1 MQSNTVVL
9 QGISYPICLVAGKGS
24 APSGFVAV
32 AANTPESAK
41 NQIAQV
47 GSALTSDAAK
57 RLDVI
62 NLLNLAGI
70 NCSRGASARET
81 ASVLTQAL
89 VADKISCYHQKAKS
103 AIQVSDNTNSGAA
116 GKKPSSKSSSTASG
130 KSASQAPAKN
140 SGGASNNTPS
150 EEPITKQECR
160 SDPVSMLSG
169 EEILPLIDFTLAGSK
184 QLIWRRLYRSS
195 HADVCSVMG
204 NGWRHD
210 FMVQLT
216 EHYLPPP
223 KVGPKQKGT
232 YWLEYQDEHGAKHRF
247 EKVKPGQ
254 SSYQLSSNLALHYQ
268 TNGKQ
273 VLVTPDDQHL
283 TFKAG
288 ENSWLLEKVINEKG
302 QSIGFYYDAK
312 ERLHRVEVNKARG
325 CILKYNPQGLLANIS
340 AYRTDDN
347 NKPVL
352 LTPLLAQYDYD
363 ENKNLVRATNQQGET
378 EHYGYNAANL
388 LTKRTRASG
397 FSHHF
402 EWDSYSSS
410 AKCIKQW
417 GDNNTYTYQFEY
429 NLDAG
434 ETTCI
439 DSRGHK
445 EHFVHNA
452 QGKLVKHTDPN
463 GNVWQYGY
471 NAQGQKITE
480 IKPDSSEIK
489 YSYTPYGQLES
500 ITQPDGSV
508 TKFAYNQLGQRVL
521 TTLPDG
527 QTITR
532 KYSVAGLLQSETFGD
547 GRTVLYSYDKFGQLT
562 QHINKDGQVTKF
574 VWNEQG
580 ELLAKHHNDELI
592 RYSYD
597 SLGRV
602 NATINNAGLLT
613 QYKYNEHGQLA
624 QTIAFDEKDPEHKQ
638 QQHFSY
644 DDAGRLISSKNSKG
658 DTTEQHFE
666 GLSQPHCVIQPD
678 GSALHLTYDKERN
691 LTAIERSD
699 GHVYRISYDANE
711 NPTQVTGF
719 DGTLQQYKYDA
730 CNRLTSV
737 TQSDKRHV
745 KIERDKL
752 GRVIAQHASLATDT
766 HIVNN
771 ANYYSYNLQGK
782 ITRAHNAQS
791 TLKQQFDKGG
801 RLLRAE
807 QVHNQQQAH
816 TLKYSYDDFGR
827 RQSLTLPDSSKLKY
841 SYNKFG
847 QLSAIHLQQANS
859 TAVELAALSY
869 DSLGNIQTQ
878 KFGNDITLTQQFDV
892 FNRLT
897 QQQLTHP
904 AQALFDT
911 CTYNYDSVNQLIAR
925 KEKGVSSHNINFEY
939 NSLGQLIQQN
949 LVSSENTKTTQ
960 YQWDSFGN
968 PVSQST
974 VQNNDLTEQQTTQ
987 LNDDSDASDVSNK
1000 VESNQSESTRN
1011 IIHSEYSDS
1020 STATVASELSEDDGV
1035 ITGITD
1041 ADRLTHFGDS
1051 DFHYDEFGNQIRET
1065 GKGIKTRREYNAFN
1079 QLSCFNNNGTLTQY
1093 DYDPLGRR
1101 IAKHTEQGKI
1111 DYIWDNDQLIG
1122 EYQHGEYTWYI
1133 NLPNQFHPVALI
1145 KQGEVYYYHLD
1156 QLNTPRFVT
1165 NNKAE
1170 VVWENQADVYGF
1182 EEPKAE
1188 SDFNKEN
1195 SFTQPIRFQG
1205 QYLDEESGFHY
1216 NRYRYYSPKQQRFIN
1231 QDPIGLVGGINHYQ
1245 YAPNPVNWV
1254 DPFGLSCKENAWNTF
1269 LKNTKGHFNSTTEAA
1284 DSYKK
1289 VKEVLLTPKA
1299 ERPEPSTYLPQSY
1312 IDAHIAQFNQQGAG
1326 FISIQS
1332 WMLNPEYPTLPPR
1345 KFVGLKSEMDAI
1357 IAKYTQSGNDWRIL
1371 RDELSLGEN
1380 TDLSNDEITYIT
1392 VEPGD
1397 ERFEYDIP
1405 NGREGGAY
1413 DGEWVPGGKTKGGI
1427 TEAALIN
1434 SETVVH
1440 NNSLEE
1446 LSSNF
1451 ESTAKLQSDEDDKK
1465 MELHKVAC
1473 FKKNTKG
1480 TEAEYDRQL
1489 KGQQDGINDMT
1500 VKKYLDNRE
1509 AYTEI
1514 GRKGTGSAQK
1524 KSRERFKSN
1533 LIKKYKKELRKTEKL
1548 RGEKLT
1554 IKAELLAKKDMKTL
1568 NALHNPDMVAGGN
1581 DDNGDLLDLGDAS
1594 VNQSIGSQWKNKGVN
1609 DFGDKE
1615 SLSRVEAMDAQAKST
1630 LEKLGPDAMMNVNLH
1645 RC

>member
-62 NLLNLAGI
+62 NLLNLAGVS
-70 NCSRGASARET
+70 CSRGSSARET

-116 GKKPSSKSSSTASG
+116 GKKLNSKSSSTASG

-340 AYRTDDN
+340 AYRTGDN

-624 QTIAFDEKDPEHKQ
+624 QTIAFDEKDPENKQ
-638 QQHFSY
+638 HQHFSY
-644 DDAGRLISSKNSKG
+644 DDAGRLISSQNSKG

-771 ANYYSYNLQGK
+771 ANYYNYNLQGK

-816 TLKYSYDDFGR
+816 TLKYSYDDYGR
-827 RQSLTLPDSSKLKY
+827 RQSLTLPDSSTLKY

-847 QLSAIHLQQANS
+847 QLSGIHLQQANS

-869 DSLGNIQTQ
+869 DSQGNIQTQ
-878 KFGNDITLTQQFDV
+878 KFGNDVTLTQQFDV

-925 KEKGVSSHNINFEY
+925 KEEGVSSHNINFEY

-949 LVSSENTKTTQ
+949 LASGENTKTTQ

-968 PVSQST
+968 PVSQSKI
-974 VQNNDLTEQQTTQ
+974 QNNELAKQQTTQ
-987 LNDDSDASDVSNK
+987 HNDDSDASYASNK
-1000 VESNQSESTRN
+1000 IESSQSESTCN
-1011 IIHSEYSDS
+1011 VIHSEYNDSNAATAANDLSDN
-1020 STATVASELSEDDGV
+1020 DDV

-1101 IAKHTEQGKI
+1101 IGKHTEQGKI

-1122 EYQHGEYTWYI
+1122 EYQHGEYSWYI

-1170 VVWENQADVYGF
+1170 VVWENQADVYGY
-1182 EEPKAE
+1182 EESE
-1188 SDFNKEN
+1188 VSTTNT
-1195 SFTQPIRFQG
+1195 FTQPIRFQG
-1205 QYLDEESGFHY
+1205 QYLDEESGLHY

-1245 YAPNPVNWV
+1245 YATNPVNWV
-1254 DPFGLSCKENAWNTF
+1254 DPFGLSCKEGDAKRVVF
-1269 LKNTKGHFNSTTEAA
+1269 AGHGIIDETKSAIVPVGSTLTVYAFNGATITDDLGQLIESGG
-1284 DSYKK
+1284 SLNSNVYKK
-1289 VKEVLLTPKA
+1289 VYVAGDVIPGYVLL
-1299 ERPEPSTYLPQSY
+1299 
-1312 IDAHIAQFNQQGAG
+1312 DN
-1326 FISIQS
+1326 
-1332 WMLNPEYPTLPPR
+1332 
-1345 KFVGLKSEMDAI
+1345 
-1357 IAKYTQSGNDWRIL
+1357 
-1371 RDELSLGEN
+1371 
-1380 TDLSNDEITYIT
+1380 
-1392 VEPGD
+1392 PGD
-1397 ERFEYDIP
+1397 IELLDSSVQVSKPTDI
-1405 NGREGGAY
+1405 
-1413 DGEWVPGGKTKGGI
+1413 
-1427 TEAALIN
+1427 
-1434 SETVVH
+1434 S
-1440 NNSLEE
+1440 
-1446 LSSNF
+1446 
-1451 ESTAKLQSDEDDKK
+1451 
-1465 MELHKVAC
+1465 
-1473 FKKNTKG
+1473 
-1480 TEAEYDRQL
+1480 
-1489 KGQQDGINDMT
+1489 
-1500 VKKYLDNRE
+1500 
-1509 AYTEI
+1509 
-1514 GRKGTGSAQK
+1514 
-1524 KSRERFKSN
+1524 
-1533 LIKKYKKELRKTEKL
+1533 
-1548 RGEKLT
+1548 
-1554 IKAELLAKKDMKTL
+1554 ELLAENVGDCHWAACASIFGHENENVIHHTEGIFKKESNKFYQLQEDGTWGDL
-1568 NALHNPDMVAGGN
+1568 P
-1581 DDNGDLLDLGDAS
+1581 DDNSSDSNRGPVDKGSRGEISPDKKQTKKWNKKIVEDRVVYQRGDLFNPKYKDKFGKTNIERMKKGNAP
-1594 VNQSIGSQWKNKGVN
+1594 IGHDG
-1609 DFGDKE
+1609 E
-1615 SLSRVEAMDAQAKST
+1615 E
-1630 LEKLGPDAMMNVNLH
+1630 VNLH
-1645 RC
+1645 HLTQDEPGSMAELGSVFHSENDRFLHIYTNQYDKSYKGSDNERHRYSSAPPPMDRKPFNKWKKKYWKNRANDYE

>member
-62 NLLNLAGI
+62 NLLNLAGVS
-70 NCSRGASARET
+70 CSRGASARET

-340 AYRTDDN
+340 AYRTVDN

-429 NLDAG
+429 NVDAG

-463 GNVWQYGY
+463 GNVWQYRY
-471 NAQGQKITE
+471 NAQGQKVTE

-602 NATINNAGLLT
+602 NATINNIGLLT

-624 QTIAFDEKDPEHKQ
+624 QTIAFDEKDPENKQ
-638 QQHFSY
+638 HQHFSY
-644 DDAGRLISSKNSKG
+644 DDAGRLISSQNSKG

-801 RLLRAE
+801 RLLHAE

-816 TLKYSYDDFGR
+816 TLKYSYDDYGR
-827 RQSLTLPDSSKLKY
+827 RQTLTLPDSSTLNY

-859 TAVELAALSY
+859 NVVELAALSY
-869 DSLGNIQTQ
+869 DSQGNIQTQ
-878 KFGNDITLTQQFDV
+878 QFGNDVTLTQQFDV

-897 QQQLTHP
+897 RQQLTHP

-925 KEKGVSSHNINFEY
+925 KEQGVSSHNINFEY

-949 LVSSENTKTTQ
+949 LVSSEVDATTQ

-968 PVSQST
+968 PVSQSR
-974 VQNNDLTEQQTTQ
+974 VQNNELAEQQTTQ
-987 LNDDSDASDVSNK
+987 HNDNSDAIDASNK
-1000 VESNQSESTRN
+1000 IESSQSESTRN
-1011 IIHSEYSDS
+1011 VIHSEYKELASNSDEADTTS
-1020 STATVASELSEDDGV
+1020 SDLTDNDDV
-1035 ITGITD
+1035 ITGTTD

-1170 VVWENQADVYGF
+1170 VVWENQADVYGY
-1182 EEPKAE
+1182 EEPE
-1188 SDFNKEN
+1188 VSTTNT
-1195 SFTQPIRFQG
+1195 FTQPIRFQG
-1205 QYLDEESGFHY
+1205 QYLDIESGLHY

-1254 DPFGLSCKENAWNTF
+1254 DPFGLLCKEGVKKLSKMIGDIVDPATKAKILKIAEDSSPADARTGNIKVTRPNGENRLEHEYSIESMDVDNGKITLTREVGDKVIETTMSIEQFVGGHVIDGKVVNEEWSRETGTLTENELKLNKATKKAGSKRTVYSLPVTLKENVDTRDEEMVERDKHKAKASPEETQRYNDQIPKINNESAKIGEKAADAAIKTQYPGYTRIHPTSLDSSTSVKGNFDMVYENADGDVIIVEAKGGSSPLGKMKIGDEYYQQGTTKYAKAIT
-1269 LKNTKGHFNSTTEAA
+1269 KNMAGSEKESELDAAEAIYNAGKKNKKIQYLHVKTPITKTENGSLVGSVETTEF
-1284 DSYKK
+1284 DIEK
-1289 VKEVLLTPKA
+1289 
-1299 ERPEPSTYLPQSY
+1299 
-1312 IDAHIAQFNQQGAG
+1312 
-1326 FISIQS
+1326 
-1332 WMLNPEYPTLPPR
+1332 
-1345 KFVGLKSEMDAI
+1345 
-1357 IAKYTQSGNDWRIL
+1357 
-1371 RDELSLGEN
+1371 
-1380 TDLSNDEITYIT
+1380 IT
-1392 VEPGD
+1392 
-1397 ERFEYDIP
+1397 
-1405 NGREGGAY
+1405 
-1413 DGEWVPGGKTKGGI
+1413 
-1427 TEAALIN
+1427 
-1434 SETVVH
+1434 
-1440 NNSLEE
+1440 
-1446 LSSNF
+1446 
-1451 ESTAKLQSDEDDKK
+1451 
-1465 MELHKVAC
+1465 
-1473 FKKNTKG
+1473 
-1480 TEAEYDRQL
+1480 
-1489 KGQQDGINDMT
+1489 
-1500 VKKYLDNRE
+1500 
-1509 AYTEI
+1509 
-1514 GRKGTGSAQK
+1514 
-1524 KSRERFKSN
+1524 
-1533 LIKKYKKELRKTEKL
+1533 
-1548 RGEKLT
+1548 
-1554 IKAELLAKKDMKTL
+1554 
-1568 NALHNPDMVAGGN
+1568 
-1581 DDNGDLLDLGDAS
+1581 
-1594 VNQSIGSQWKNKGVN
+1594 
-1609 DFGDKE
+1609 
-1615 SLSRVEAMDAQAKST
+1615 
-1630 LEKLGPDAMMNVNLH
+1630 
-1645 RC
+1645 

>member
-9 QGISYPICLVAGKGS
+9 QGISYPICLVTGKGS

-32 AANTPESAK
+32 AAKTPESAK

-47 GSALTSDAAK
+47 GSALSSDAAK

-62 NLLNLAGI
+62 NLLNLAGVS
-70 NCSRGASARET
+70 CSRGASARET

-89 VADKISCYHQKAKS
+89 VAGTISCYHQKAKS

-116 GKKPSSKSSSTASG
+116 GKKANSKSSSTASG

-340 AYRTDDN
+340 AYRTGDN

-624 QTIAFDEKDPEHKQ
+624 QTIAFDEKDPENKQ
-638 QQHFSY
+638 HQYFSY
-644 DDAGRLISSKNSKG
+644 DDAGRLISSQNSKG

-801 RLLRAE
+801 RLLHAE

-816 TLKYSYDDFGR
+816 TLKYSYDDYGR
-827 RQSLTLPDSSKLKY
+827 RQSLTLPDSSTLKY

-869 DSLGNIQTQ
+869 DSQGNIQTQ

-911 CTYNYDSVNQLIAR
+911 CKYNYDSVNQLIAR
-925 KEKGVSSHNINFEY
+925 KEEGVSSHNINFEY

-949 LVSSENTKTTQ
+949 LASSEVDTTTQ

-968 PVSQST
+968 PVSQSRI
-974 VQNNDLTEQQTTQ
+974 QNNELAEQQTTQ
-987 LNDDSDASDVSNK
+987 PNDDSDAINK
-1000 VESNQSESTRN
+1000 VESDQPESKIN
-1011 IIHSEYSDS
+1011 VINSEYNDS
-1020 STATVASELSEDDGV
+1020 STATVASELSEDDGI

-1079 QLSCFNNNGTLTQY
+1079 QLGCFNNNGTLTQY

-1101 IAKHTEQGKI
+1101 IAKHTEHGKI

-1122 EYQHGEYTWYI
+1122 EYQQGEYTWYI

-1170 VVWENQADVYGF
+1170 VVWENQADVYGY
-1182 EEPKAE
+1182 EEPEAE
-1188 SDFNKEN
+1188 SESNKEN

-1205 QYLDEESGFHY
+1205 QYLDIESGLHY

-1254 DPFGLSCKENAWNTF
+1254 DPFGLCKINDNSYELRKKKLAESDGEMTTLDAFTYEDSLGEPWDKAAVNENWIDERQQLHSQILDSTILDALGKVQSLVGAPAIHAMRGNTGAGKSRLMKSGVIPELDRGDIPVINPDDF
-1269 LKNTKGHFNSTTEAA
+1269 KPLLINEAKKDGTELTHNQVHWEAA
-1284 DSYKK
+1284 
-1289 VKEVLLTPKA
+1289 
-1299 ERPEPSTYLPQSY
+1299 
-1312 IDAHIAQFNQQGAG
+1312 
-1326 FISIQS
+1326 
-1332 WMLNPEYPTLPPR
+1332 MLSD
-1345 KFVGLKSEMDAI
+1345 KLKSELLKAEHKENVPSIIVDKRLGGLYEIENLHEEAVNTGRQLNVFDVDAPLEM
-1357 IAKYTQSGNDWRIL
+1357 SLLGVLL
-1371 RDELSLGEN
+1371 R
-1380 TDLSNDEITYIT
+1380 
-1392 VEPGD
+1392 EPGGED
-1397 ERFEYDIP
+1397 PIVPFDVVAGGFLAARGNRDQFIQYYE
-1405 NGREGGAY
+1405 NNSNLGRYELHHTLP
-1413 DGEWVPGGKTKGGI
+1413 DGSKKMVAAVQGGKTSI
-1427 TEAALIN
+1427 TDYDAY
-1434 SETVVH
+1434 
-1440 NNSLEE
+1440 EE
-1446 LSSNF
+1446 LTKPPKIIVDNLT
-1451 ESTAKLQSDEDDKK
+1451 EQEITDDEILRLT
-1465 MELHKVAC
+1465 EPLPEGG
-1473 FKKNTKG
+1473 FK
-1480 TEAEYDRQL
+1480 AD
-1489 KGQQDGINDMT
+1489 
-1500 VKKYLDNRE
+1500 
-1509 AYTEI
+1509 A
-1514 GRKGTGSAQK
+1514 
-1524 KSRERFKSN
+1524 
-1533 LIKKYKKELRKTEKL
+1533 
-1548 RGEKLT
+1548 
-1554 IKAELLAKKDMKTL
+1554 IKAL
-1568 NALHNPDMVAGGN
+1568 
-1581 DDNGDLLDLGDAS
+1581 S
-1594 VNQSIGSQWKNKGVN
+1594 RNKG
-1609 DFGDKE
+1609 KTWK
-1615 SLSRVEAMDAQAKST
+1615 QAVD
-1630 LEKLGPDAMMNVNLH
+1630 EHGKL
-1645 RC
+1645 

>member
-41 NQIAQV
+41 NQIAQI

-62 NLLNLAGI
+62 NLLNLAGVS
-70 NCSRGASARET
+70 CSRGASARET

-340 AYRTDDN
+340 AYRTGDN

-463 GNVWQYGY
+463 GNVWQYSY
-471 NAQGQKITE
+471 NAQGQKVTE

-580 ELLAKHHNDELI
+580 ELLAKHYNDELI

-624 QTIAFDEKDPEHKQ
+624 QTIAFDEKDPENKQ
-638 QQHFSY
+638 HQHFSY
-644 DDAGRLISSKNSKG
+644 DDAGRLISSQNSKG

-771 ANYYSYNLQGK
+771 ANYYNYNLQGK

-807 QVHNQQQAH
+807 QVHNQQQVH
-816 TLKYSYDDFGR
+816 TLKYSYDDYGR
-827 RQSLTLPDSSKLKY
+827 RQSLTLPDSSTLKY

-869 DSLGNIQTQ
+869 DSQGNIQTQ
-878 KFGNDITLTQQFDV
+878 KFGNDVTLIQQFDV

-911 CTYNYDSVNQLIAR
+911 CKYNYDSVNQLIAR
-925 KEKGVSSHNINFEY
+925 KEEGVSSHNINFEY

-949 LVSSENTKTTQ
+949 LASGENTKTTQ

-968 PVSQST
+968 PVSQSKIK
-974 VQNNDLTEQQTTQ
+974 NNELAEQQTTQ
-987 LNDDSDASDVSNK
+987 HNDESDAINK
-1000 VESNQSESTRN
+1000 VESNQSANTPSV
-1011 IIHSEYSDS
+1011 IQSEYSDS
-1020 STATVASELSEDDGV
+1020 KSATLASDLSEDDRV
-1035 ITGITD
+1035 IKGTTD
-1041 ADRLTHFGDS
+1041 ADRLIHFGDS

-1156 QLNTPRFVT
+1156 QLNTPCFVT

-1170 VVWENQADVYGF
+1170 VVWENQADVYGY
-1182 EEPKAE
+1182 EELKQEHEA
-1188 SDFNKEN
+1188 DTKN

-1205 QYLDEESGFHY
+1205 QYLDIESGLHY

-1254 DPFGLSCKENAWNTF
+1254 DPFGLMCKEGQA
-1269 LKNTKGHFNSTTEAA
+1269 
-1284 DSYKK
+1284 K
-1289 VKEVLLTPKA
+1289 VKVALDAKPEISGDLRSQIENICKQEQSGCTADEMVEQINAFDAVTGGLDLFVSGLLNSVVDVVAGGAGIVTLA
-1299 ERPEPSTYLPQSY
+1299 MSGGD
-1312 IDAHIAQFNQQGAG
+1312 IDAAVHTIESVQSNQIGPFTDAGQAVSEKLAPIVQEYYEDNMAALGDATLEATGSPALATMAHKSVEIAA
-1326 FISIQS
+1326 
-1332 WMLNPEYPTLPPR
+1332 TL
-1345 KFVGLKSEMDAI
+1345 A
-1357 IAKYTQSGNDWRIL
+1357 
-1371 RDELSLGEN
+1371 
-1380 TDLSNDEITYIT
+1380 
-1392 VEPGD
+1392 
-1397 ERFEYDIP
+1397 
-1405 NGREGGAY
+1405 
-1413 DGEWVPGGKTKGGI
+1413 GGKTVLNGTKG
-1427 TEAALIN
+1427 AKNALKASNNEPNII
-1434 SETVVH
+1434 SGSGSDVH
-1440 NNSLEE
+1440 MDGHKIYD
-1446 LSSNF
+1446 SNF
-1451 ESTAKLQSDEDDKK
+1451 PALSTNPSAQYRFSDPTYRPTGEDVYFGENVVTSYVEVRKNLDGKSLFVGDVRVDNILDLTDPNVLKKMSIDPAKLAAKVDNPVQQKTIYGYTNQISNQAFDAGYNGILYPSSRKNGNNRAITLFGGRYDSDAIT
-1465 MELHKVAC
+1465 LIL
-1473 FKKNTKG
+1473 
-1480 TEAEYDRQL
+1480 DR
-1489 KGQQDGINDMT
+1489 KI
-1500 VKKYLDNRE
+1500 
-1509 AYTEI
+1509 
-1514 GRKGTGSAQK
+1514 S
-1524 KSRERFKSN
+1524 
-1533 LIKKYKKELRKTEKL
+1533 
-1548 RGEKLT
+1548 
-1554 IKAELLAKKDMKTL
+1554 
-1568 NALHNPDMVAGGN
+1568 P
-1581 DDNGDLLDLGDAS
+1581 
-1594 VNQSIGSQWKNKGVN
+1594 
-1609 DFGDKE
+1609 
-1615 SLSRVEAMDAQAKST
+1615 
-1630 LEKLGPDAMMNVNLH
+1630 
-1645 RC
+1645 

>member
-1 MQSNTVVL
+1 MQNNTVVL
-9 QGISYPICLVAGKGS
+9 QGTSYPICLVAGKGS
-24 APSGFVAV
+24 TPSGYAPAV
-32 AANTPESAK
+32 ANTPESASK
-41 NQIAQV
+41 QIAQV
-47 GSALTSDAAK
+47 GSTLTSDATK

-62 NLLNLAGI
+62 NLLNSAGVR
-70 NCSRGASARET
+70 CSRSATARET
-81 ASVLTQAL
+81 ASALTQAL
-89 VADKISCYHQKAKS
+89 ISGAVTCYHQKAKS
-103 AIQVSDNTNSGAA
+103 AIQVSDNTNSGSA
-116 GKKPSSKSSSTASG
+116 GKKSAKKGASPASG
-130 KSASQAPAKN
+130 KSAAQAPKSN
-140 SGGASNNTPS
+140 SGSASNTTAS
-150 EEPITKQECR
+150 ETPITEQACR

-210 FMVQLT
+210 FMVRLT
-216 EHYLPPP
+216 EHYQPPP

-268 TNGKQ
+268 TNGKH

-288 ENSWLLEKVINEKG
+288 ENSWLLEKIINEKG
-302 QSIGFYYDAK
+302 QRIGFYYDAK
-312 ERLHRVEVNKARG
+312 ERINRIEVNKVRG
-325 CILKYNPQGLLANIS
+325 CIISYNQQGLLSKIA
-340 AYRTDDN
+340 AYQSDKN
-347 NKPVL
+347 NKQQLIYPVL
-352 LTPLLAQYDYD
+352 ASYEYD
-363 ENKNLVRATNQQGET
+363 ENNNLVQATNQQNET
-378 EHYGYNAANL
+378 ERYAYNAANL

-402 EWDSYSSS
+402 EWDSYSPS

-429 NLDAG
+429 NLERG

-463 GNVWQYGY
+463 GHVWQYAY
-471 NAQGQKITE
+471 NAQGQKVTDV
-480 IKPDSSEIK
+480 KPDNSMTR
-489 YSYTPYGQLES
+489 YSYTPYGQLETL
-500 ITQPDGSV
+500 TQPDGSQ
-508 TKFAYNQLGQRVL
+508 THFAYNQLGQRVL

-547 GRTVLYSYDKFGQLT
+547 GRTTLYSYDKLGQLT
-562 QHINKDGQVTKF
+562 QHINKNGQITQF

-597 SLGRV
+597 NLGRV

-613 QYKYNEHGQLA
+613 QYKYNEQGQLA
-624 QTIAFDEKDPEHKQ
+624 QTTAFDENEPEHKQ
-638 QQHFSY
+638 HQHFNY
-644 DDAGRLISSKNSKG
+644 DEAGRLISSQNSKG

-730 CNRLTSV
+730 CNRLASV
-737 TQSDKRHV
+737 TQSNKRHV

-752 GRVIAQHASLATDT
+752 GRVTAQHASLASDS

-771 ANYYSYNLQGK
+771 ANYYGYNLQGK

-791 TLKQQFDKGG
+791 TLKQRFDKGG
-801 RLLRAE
+801 RLLHAE

-816 TLKYSYDDFGR
+816 TLQYSYDDYGR
-827 RQSLTLPDSSKLKY
+827 RQTLTLPDSSTLNY

-859 TAVELAALSY
+859 KEVELAKPLVTLSY
-869 DSLGNIQTQ
+869 DSQGNIQTQ
-878 KFGNDITLTQQFDV
+878 KFGNSITLTQQFDV

-925 KEKGVSSHNINFEY
+925 KNEGISSQNIDFEY
-939 NSLGQLIQQN
+939 NSLGQLIQQT
-949 LVSSENTKTTQ
+949 LASSRADTTTH

-968 PVSQST
+968 PQSQA
-974 VQNNDLTEQQTTQ
+974 VQSNTSDADSSEQNTTNTNASSSIDLTRATH
-987 LNDDSDASDVSNK
+987 N
-1000 VESNQSESTRN
+1000 
-1011 IIHSEYSDS
+1011 EYSDLAS
-1020 STATVASELSEDDGV
+1020 NNLAPSNNADTAVNNECTNNTTINSA
-1035 ITGITD
+1035 TD

-1051 DFHYDEFGNQIRET
+1051 DFYYDEFGNQIRET

-1101 IAKHTEQGKI
+1101 IAKHTEHGKI

-1122 EYQHGEYTWYI
+1122 ECQHGEYTWYI

-1145 KQGEVYYYHLD
+1145 KKGKVYYYHLD

-1165 NNKAE
+1165 NNSAQ
-1170 VVWENQADVYGF
+1170 VVWANQADVYGY

-1188 SDFNKEN
+1188 SEFNKEN
-1195 SFTQPIRFQG
+1195 TFTQPIRFQG
-1205 QYLDEESGFHY
+1205 QYLDEESGLHY

-1245 YAPNPVNWV
+1245 YVPNPVNWV
-1254 DPFGLSCKENAWNTF
+1254 DPFGLLCKEGQA
-1269 LKNTKGHFNSTTEAA
+1269 
-1284 DSYKK
+1284 K
-1289 VKEVLLTPKA
+1289 VKAALDAKPEISGDLRSQIENICKQEQSGCTADEMVEQINAFDAVTGGLDLFVSGLLNSVVDVVA
-1299 ERPEPSTYLPQSY
+1299 G
-1312 IDAHIAQFNQQGAG
+1312 GAG
-1326 FISIQS
+1326 IVTFAMSGGDVDAAVHTIESVQS
-1332 WMLNPEYPTLPPR
+1332 NQIGPFTDAGQAVSEKLAPIVQEYYEDNMAAFGDATLETTGSPA
-1345 KFVGLKSEMDAI
+1345 LATMAHKSVE
-1357 IAKYTQSGNDWRIL
+1357 IAATL
-1371 RDELSLGEN
+1371 
-1380 TDLSNDEITYIT
+1380 
-1392 VEPGD
+1392 
-1397 ERFEYDIP
+1397 
-1405 NGREGGAY
+1405 A
-1413 DGEWVPGGKTKGGI
+1413 GGKTVLNGAKGSKLTLVSEKTPDNNGVLRTPDGRFASDPSI
-1427 TEAALIN
+1427 IRSQLN
-1434 SETVVH
+1434 RPSLRSETKSTIES
-1440 NNSLEE
+1440 NAPKNSQGQFVDQ
-1446 LSSNF
+1446 NG
-1451 ESTAKLQSDEDDKK
+1451 KVISDTHFGHITGHE
-1465 MELHKVAC
+1465 
-1473 FKKNTKG
+1473 
-1480 TEAEYDRQL
+1480 
-1489 KGQQDGINDMT
+1489 
-1500 VKKYLDNRE
+1500 NRRIIAAADE
-1509 AYTEI
+1509 
-1514 GRKGTGSAQK
+1514 
-1524 KSRERFKSN
+1524 
-1533 LIKKYKKELRKTEKL
+1533 
-1548 RGEKLT
+1548 
-1554 IKAELLAKKDMKTL
+1554 
-1568 NALHNPDMVAGGN
+1568 
-1581 DDNGDLLDLGDAS
+1581 LDLSQQQLNDYVNSRPQFFKIEDAKTNLS
-1594 VNQSIGSQWKNKGVN
+1594 HADEMPGKDNIDHIIIDME
-1609 DFGDKE
+1609 DFFE
-1615 SLSRVEAMDAQAKST
+1615 L
-1630 LEKLGPDAMMNVNLH
+1630 
-1645 RC
+1645 